1 LPALRIVGWNA
12 NRAFQRKLPQ
22 LLALK
27 PDVAVISECERDVVV
42 PDGASFAWVGDNP
55 RMGLG
60 ALGLG
65 DYSVE
70 LNPLFDRRLQ
80 WVAPIDVRG
89 PATFTLIAVWA
100 YGPRATE
107 FHPSEPH
114 TSQVQQAMRV
124 YAPLFEA
131 VPAVFAGD
139 FNNNVN
145 WDRGKPA
152 DWAATVQRL
161 GEAGLVS
168 AYHESRR
175 IPHGREPEPTLYW
188 RDRRRDGPTFHI
200 DFCFVPLAWSIASVE
215 VGAFDEWVATGL
227 SDHVPLVV
235 DVETPTGR

>member
-1 LPALRIVGWNA
+1 
-12 NRAFQRKLPQ
+12 
-22 LLALK
+22 
-27 PDVAVISECERDVVV
+27 V